1 MRFRCWYCERPTW
14 IEKNQLRDHM
24 MEHKMRGDDVGTMA
38 APLTWEDYVR
48 RFGAMGLMDIEE

>member
-1 MRFRCWYCERPTW
+1 
-14 IEKNQLRDHM
+14 M